1 MISIDFQLDWK
12 PNFQF
17 AGLIYAQQ
25 RGWYSKAG
33 VDLRLIPWQGMTN
46 PVGALRGNGNVI
58 ASAEEH
64 LIIQGRSAGMPIR
77 AIGSMLQYSPIGW
90 MALEESGIQ
99 SLEDLKGKRL
109 GIHGD
114 GRMAVEDVMDHFGI
128 RKGEIEVVEIGY
140 EYGDILKSGEC
151 DAVQCL
157 VMAEPLELKAE
168 GFRLSVMPAYRWGY
182 ESYCQVMAVSEQF
195 LKAEPALLEVFLGVT
210 LEGWRSALDEIET
223 VASWIAEKYL
233 PETGAALEAE
243 MLEAFVPFIEGKV
256 GRARIGWME
265 TGRWERSIQ
274 RMVKNGMIRQPI
286 QAGEIMTNR
295 LIETIYQGAE
305 R

>member
-1 MISIDFQLDWK
+1 
-12 PNFQF
+12 
-17 AGLIYAQQ
+17 
-25 RGWYSKAG
+25 
-33 VDLRLIPWQGMTN
+33 
-46 PVGALRGNGNVI
+46 
-58 ASAEEH
+58 
-64 LIIQGRSAGMPIR
+64 
-77 AIGSMLQYSPIGW
+77 
-90 MALEESGIQ
+90 
-99 SLEDLKGKRL
+99 
-109 GIHGD
+109 
-114 GRMAVEDVMDHFGI
+114 MAVEDGWI
-128 RKGEIEVVEIGY
+128 TSASQRRNRVVEIGY
-140 EYGDILKSGEC
+140 EYGDIRKSGEC

-274 RMVKNGMIRQPI
+274 RMVKNGMNRQPI
-286 QAGEIMTNR
+286 P
-295 LIETIYQGAE
+295 AE
-305 R
+305 KS

>member
-1 MISIDFQLDWK
+1 M
-12 PNFQF
+12 
-17 AGLIYAQQ
+17 
-25 RGWYSKAG
+25 
-33 VDLRLIPWQGMTN
+33 
-46 PVGALRGNGNVI
+46 
-58 ASAEEH
+58 
-64 LIIQGRSAGMPIR
+64 
-77 AIGSMLQYSPIGW
+77 
-90 MALEESGIQ
+90 
-99 SLEDLKGKRL
+99 
-109 GIHGD
+109 
-114 GRMAVEDVMDHFGI
+114 
-128 RKGEIEVVEIGY
+128 
-140 EYGDILKSGEC
+140 
-151 DAVQCL
+151 
-157 VMAEPLELKAE
+157 KAE